1 MGGGFTK
8 LIILGWQ
15 FVPDVVNII
24 DEYNKDKSLQ
34 VLVIPQNLFDL
45 LKKKDLRTLIADKKV
60 KFSSLNYLSIKEP
73 IVKGGNSDFDEVL
86 TVELDNYIYL
96 DPKSLPLDET
106 NAEKVREIMTV
117 NPLAMVEYWSVD
129 PDYDGEVFRS
139 KWQDYRGNQNNSN
152 ELMVEKVAT
161 LTVPKTTYG
170 TRKIC
175 VKAVD
180 IFGGEA
186 VCVKEVKNG

>member
-1 MGGGFTK
+1 MPD
-8 LIILGWQ
+8 II
-15 FVPDVVNII
+15 NII

-45 LKKKDLRTLIADKKV
+45 LKKKDLRTLIVDKKV

-106 NAEKVREIMTV
+106 NAEKVREIMAV

-170 TRKIC
+170 IRKIC

>member
-1 MGGGFTK
+1 MGGFTK

-106 NAEKVREIMTV
+106 NAEKVREIMAV

-152 ELMVEKVAT
+152 ELMVENVAT

-170 TRKIC
+170 IRKIC